1 MYSTVLFDL
10 DGVIIDSISLQ
21 RMAFAESYNH
31 VIGEGEPPID
41 KYLSYSGDSFP
52 NIMDK
57 MGLPHDLWHRYREF
71 STQFMDLIEIVPKIC
86 EVLEELVDR
95 NVKLGLVTGKESDR
109 AAQVLIDFNLARYF
123 SVVVCSDMVPHA
135 KPHPDCVH
143 RAIRELQA
151 DPTQTVLIGD
161 SENDM
166 LAAKKGGITALGV
179 TWGVGKQDDLVGA
192 GADGIVEY
200 PREIIDFLTKNDLQN
215 QSQTL
220 GRNQN
225 GTQKKNGVYV
235 IPHSHTSILTGPSQ
249 ELIRQK
255 CRHPQGS
262 FLEFDKEEE
271 HRSIPSRFEKQVEKY
286 PEKVALH
293 TKNAWFTYT
302 ALNQSAN
309 QLAHVL
315 LQKLG
320 HDNESVA
327 LLFEQGE
334 QQIISLLGVLKAG
347 KIYAPIDPA
356 YPHDRKAFMLED
368 SLATAIVTDDTHFEL
383 ATMLAPHLPI
393 FNIDALDPSLP
404 TQNPQSTVSPDSY
417 AYILYT
423 SGSTGKPKGV
433 VENHRNVLHYT
444 RNFTNPYRICPED
457 KILFPGSLCFSGSAE
472 PLYMALLN
480 GATLFPFDLR
490 NEGVDNLADWLKT
503 EKITIYSGATV
514 FRQLMEGITSQ
525 NPFPDIRLI
534 LLGGDTVFTN
544 EVDLF
549 KKFFSDDCILING
562 YGATEMKQFC
572 RLYVSK
578 DTEISGLH
586 VPVGKSLEDIEVF
599 LVDDDGQRLES
610 GHVGEIAVQT
620 RYIAPCY
627 WGLPD
632 LTRERF
638 IAEPEGNGERI
649 YLTGD
654 MGRMDLDG
662 CFIHLGRKDF
672 QVKIRGYRI
681 EVREIE
687 TALLDIDAVK
697 EAVVTTREEAG
708 EKRLIAYV
716 VPIGSSE
723 LNGSMLRAR
732 LEESLPD
739 YMIPSMFCMLDSLP
753 RTLSNKIDR
762 LRLPDPDLVQPALR
776 TSYVAPR
783 NWAEELLVEIWEE
796 VLGLDQVG
804 VNDVFLELGGDSL
817 RAMKIIARTRDEF
830 EIDVPISLLFK
841 APTIAAMAQVICDS
855 PVSSSPES

>member
-1 MYSTVLFDL
+1 MYTTILFDL
-10 DGVIIDSISLQ
+10 DGVVIDSISLQ
-21 RMAFAESYNH
+21 RMAFAESYH
-31 VIGEGEPPID
+31 DVVGEGEPPID
-41 KYLSYSGDSFP
+41 NYLSHSGDSFP

-57 MGLPHDLWHRYREF
+57 MGLPREMWQPYREF
-71 STQFMDLIEIVPKIC
+71 STQYMNLIEIVPKMSD
-86 EVLEELVDR
+86 VLEELVER
-95 NVKLGLVTGKESDR
+95 KVRLGLVTGKESGR
-109 AAQVLIDFNLARYF
+109 TAQVLNDFNLARYF
-123 SVVVCSDMVPHA
+123 PVVVCSDMVTHA
-135 KPHPDCVH
+135 KPHPESVH
-143 RAIRELQA
+143 RALRELQA
-151 DPTQTVLIGD
+151 DPTQTAFIGD
-161 SENDM
+161 SENDI
-166 LAAKKGGITALGV
+166 LAAKSAGITALGV
-179 TWGVGKQDDLVGA
+179 TWGVGKREGLVCA
-192 GADGIVEY
+192 GADGIVEN
-200 PREIIDFLTKNDLQN
+200 PREIIDFLTKNDPQN
-215 QSQTL
+215 QSQIL
-220 GRNQN
+220 GRSQN
-225 GTQKKNGVYV
+225 VTEKKNGVDV
-235 IPHSHTSILTGPSQ
+235 IPHSYSNILSGPSQ
-249 ELIRQK
+249 ESIRQK
-255 CRHPQGS
+255 CRHPRGS
-262 FLEFDKEEE
+262 FLEFDKGEE
-271 HRSIPSRFEKQVEKY
+271 HSSIPARFEKQVERY
-286 PEKVALH
+286 PEKLALH
-293 TKNAWFTYT
+293 TKNARFTYKT
-302 ALNQSAN
+302 LNQSAN
-309 QLAHVL
+309 QLAHCL
-315 LQKLG
+315 LQELG
-320 HDNESVA
+320 NENTSVA

-368 SLATAIVTDDTHFEL
+368 SQATGIITDNKHFEL
-383 ATMLAPHLPI
+383 ATMLAPNLPI
-393 FNIDALDPSLP
+393 FNIDSLASSLP
-404 TQNPQSTVSPDSY
+404 TQNPHSTVGPDSY

-433 VENHRNVLHYT
+433 VENHRNVLHFT
-444 RNFTNPYRICPED
+444 RNFTNPYGLCPED
-457 KILFPGSLCFSGSAE
+457 NVLFPGSLCFSGSAE
-472 PLYMALLN
+472 PLFMALLN

-490 NEGVDNLADWLKT
+490 NEGVSKLGAWLES

-514 FRQLMEGITSQ
+514 FRQLMEGMTRQ

-534 LLGGDTVFTN
+534 LLGGDTVFTS

-562 YGATEMKQFC
+562 YGATEMKQLC

-599 LVDDDGQRLES
+599 LVDDDEQRIES
-610 GHVGEIAVQT
+610 GQVGEIAVQT

-638 IAEPEGNGERI
+638 VAAPEGNGQRI

-654 MGRMDLDG
+654 MGRMDEDG

-687 TALLDIDAVK
+687 TALLAIDVVK
-697 EAVVTTREEAG
+697 EAVVTAREEAG

-716 VPIGSSE
+716 VPNGPSE
-723 LNGSMLRAR
+723 INSSMLRAQ
-732 LEESLPD
+732 LVESLPD
-739 YMIPSMFCMLDSLP
+739 YMIPSIFCMLDSLP

-762 LRLPDPDLVQPALR
+762 LSLPEPSLVRPALE
-776 TSYVAPR
+776 TLYVAPR

-796 VLGLDQVG
+796 VLELDRVG
-804 VNDVFLELGGDSL
+804 VDDVFLELGGDSL

-855 PVSSSPES
+855 AVSSSPEM

>member
-1 MYSTVLFDL
+1 MYTTMLFDF
-10 DGVIIDSISLQ
+10 DGVVIDSISLQ
-21 RMAFAESYNH
+21 RSAFAESYRH
-31 VIGEGEPPID
+31 VIGEGEPPIEH
-41 KYLSYSGDSFP
+41 YLSHSGDSFP

-57 MGLPHDLWHRYREF
+57 MGLPRAMWHPYREF
-71 STQFMDLIEIVPKIC
+71 STNHMNMIEIIPHIC
-86 EVLEELVDR
+86 ELLDELVER
-95 NVKLGLVTGKESDR
+95 KVKLALVTGKESDR
-109 AAQVLIDFNLARYF
+109 TAQVLNDFNLARYF
-123 SVVVCSDMVPHA
+123 PVVICSDMVTHA
-135 KPHPDCVH
+135 KPHPESVH
-143 RAIRELQA
+143 RAIHELQA
-151 DPTQTVLIGD
+151 DPAQTVLIGD
-161 SENDM
+161 SENDI
-166 LAAKKGGITALGV
+166 LAAKSSGVTALGV
-179 TWGVGKQDDLVGA
+179 TWGVGNRDGLVCA
-192 GADGIVEY
+192 GADGIVDN
-200 PREIIDFLTKNDLQN
+200 PREIIDFLTKNDSDN
-215 QSQTL
+215 QSQIL
-220 GRNQN
+220 GKNQN
-225 GTQKKNGVYV
+225 GTEKKNGVYV
-235 IPHSHTSILTGPSQ
+235 IPHSSMFTGPSQ
-249 ELIRQK
+249 ESIRQK
-255 CRHPQGS
+255 CQHPHGS

-271 HRSIPSRFEKQVEKY
+271 QSSIPARFEKQVERY
-286 PEKVALH
+286 PDQLALK
-293 TKNAWFTYT
+293 TKNDRFTYST
-302 ALNQSAN
+302 LNRYAN
-309 QLAHVL
+309 QLAHSL

-320 HDNESVA
+320 NENTSVA

-334 QQIISLLGVLKAG
+334 RQIIALLGALKAG

-356 YPHDRKAFMLED
+356 YPHDRKAYMLED
-368 SLATAIVTDDTHFEL
+368 SQATAIITDKTHFDL
-383 ATMLAPHLPI
+383 ATMMAPNLPI
-393 FNIDALDPSLP
+393 FNIDTLDSSLP
-404 TQNPQSTVSPDSY
+404 AHNPHWTVGPDSY

-433 VENHRNVLHYT
+433 VENHRNVLHFT
-444 RNFTNPYRICPED
+444 RNFTNPYHLCPED
-457 KILFPGSLCFSGSAE
+457 NILFPGSLCFSGSAE

-490 NEGVDNLADWLKT
+490 SEGVNNLAAWLES

-514 FRQLMEGITSQ
+514 FRQLMESMTRA

-544 EVDLF
+544 EVNLF

-599 LVDDDGQRLES
+599 LVDDDGQRMES
-610 GHVGEIAVQT
+610 GQVGEIAVQT

-632 LTRERF
+632 MTRERF
-638 IAEPEGNGERI
+638 IAAPEGKGERI

-654 MGRMDLDG
+654 MGRMDADG

-672 QVKIRGYRI
+672 QVKIRGYRV

-687 TALLDIDAVK
+687 TALLEVDAVK
-697 EAVVTTREEAG
+697 EAVVSAREEEG
-708 EKRLIAYV
+708 EKRLVAYV
-716 VPIGSSE
+716 VPIESSK
-723 LNGSMLRAR
+723 LNTSMLRAQ
-732 LEESLPD
+732 LEESLPA
-739 YMIPSMFCMLDSLP
+739 YMIPSIFCILDSLP

-762 LRLPDPDLVQPALR
+762 LSLPEPGLVQPALG

-796 VLGLDQVG
+796 ALGLDRVG
-804 VNDVFLELGGDSL
+804 VDDVFLDLGGDSL

-841 APTIAAMAQVICDS
+841 APTVAAMAQVICDS
-855 PVSSSPES
+855 AVSSSPEM